1 MTWRRMH
8 ENTANPFGCV
18 INGGF
23 SGICMTMVFAF
34 SSCLLLSSC
43 DTARRES
50 IHNGTTQS
58 ILSASPNPV
67 PAGDLDQP
75 LGTTQV
81 SWNTGSQAIGDLYVK
96 VNRSS
101 ELFLAR
107 GSVGTLNIKW
117 IQFDSLYEFR
127 LYAKKRSK
135 LLASLEVTRDN

>member
-1 MTWRRMH
+1 MTWGHMH
-8 ENTANPFGCV
+8 EGTANPFGCV

-43 DTARRES
+43 DNTRRQS
-50 IHNGTTQS
+50 IHNGTTQP

-107 GSVGTLNIKW
+107 GSVGTLDIKW
-117 IQFDSLYEFR
+117 IQFDSLYQFR

-135 LLASLEVTRDN
+135 LLATVEVTRDN

>member
-1 MTWRRMH
+1 MTWRRMQ
-8 ENTANPFGCV
+8 NSANPFRCV
-18 INGGF
+18 INGGL
-23 SGICMTMVFAF
+23 SGTWMILVLGF

-43 DTARRES
+43 DTARRQP
-50 IHNGTTQS
+50 IHDGTTQP

-67 PAGDLDQP
+67 PAGDLDQQ

-96 VNRSS
+96 VNLSS
-101 ELFLAR
+101 EVFLAR
-107 GSVGTLNIKW
+107 GSVGTLNIEW

-135 LLASLEVTRDN
+135 LLATLEVTRDN